1 MSIQSLV
8 SEVTPDELELL
19 KEFIKL
25 EFSLEYDSETFK
37 FKGTRG
43 DVTFTVSREQAE
55 DILTSRFWMYVITK
69 EVMDYDEVECFKEQV
84 FEELC
89 IRKFKALDVGEY
101 PEEGMYSQSKHIT
114 RIDKL
119 KYLNFSIKFVDSV
132 VDFLK
137 NVNRDTNK
145 NVHVKQLLDARP

>member
-1 MSIQSLV
+1 MSVQSLV
-8 SEVTPDELELL
+8 SEATPDELELL

-25 EFSLEYDSETFK
+25 EFSVEYDPVTFK
-37 FKGTRG
+37 FKGSRG
-43 DVTFTVSREQAE
+43 EVTFTVSREQAE

-89 IRKFKALDVGEY
+89 IRKFKALNVGEY
-101 PEEGMYSQSKHIT
+101 PEEGMYSQSKYIT

-119 KYLNFSIKFVDSV
+119 KYLNFAIKFVYSV
-132 VDFLK
+132 VAFLK
-137 NVNRDTNK
+137 NTDTGTDK
-145 NVHVKQLLDARP
+145 NAPVKQLLDARP